1 MTDLSPSALIERA
14 DALKC
19 ERATLER
26 CWQEIAEVL
35 RPSRADFSAPPTQDR
50 PIKPHGVF
58 DSAPVLA
65 ADNLASG
72 LWGMITNSA
81 NTWFEL
87 RHPVTEIND
96 RQEVRLWLDACTRV
110 LRDAFAANGQKF
122 YARVLELYQ
131 DMVAFGTAVFYVD
144 EVPPAGTRA
153 GGLHFSCRHLGECLI
168 AENELG
174 EVDTVYRRFAFTAR
188 QAERKWG
195 DAAGPKVIKAIE
207 RNRPNEKFE
216 FLHAVLPND
225 DRDPSRADA
234 KGMGWRSVVVA
245 VDDRRV
251 VSEGGY
257 HEFPFMVPRWS
268 TSARQV
274 YGDSPASLAIADVRM
289 LNVMSK
295 VTITAAEKTIDP
307 PLLAAD
313 ERGLRGV
320 RTAPGAI
327 IYGGIDSQGRARYQP
342 LQTNGQVS
350 LGLEMAE
357 QRRQAI
363 REAFYFSLLLMVA
376 SPNAT
381 ATEVLAREQEKLR
394 LMGPHLGR
402 IESEFLDPCIDRV
415 FAVLMRAGAL
425 PPPPPAVL
433 AAPGLKVEYVSP
445 LARAQKAAE
454 GEAIVRTFEAMAP
467 LMQAAPTVVD
477 NFDVDAVARALADA
491 YGMPVRAM
499 RDPNVVAT
507 LRATRAAAAQL
518 GARVSAL
525 GGAVS
530 SGDAS

>member
-19 ERATLER
+19 ERAQLER
-26 CWQEIAEVL
+26 AWQEIAEVL

-50 PIKPHGVF
+50 PIKSRTVF

-65 ADNLASG
+65 ADNLAAG

-81 NTWFEL
+81 NAWFEL
-87 RHPVTEIND
+87 RHPVTAIND
-96 RQEVRLWLDACTRV
+96 RQEVRLWLDVCTRI
-110 LRDAFAANGQKF
+110 LRDSFGANGQKF

-131 DMVAFGTAVFYVD
+131 DLVAFGTAVFYVD
-144 EVPPAGTRA
+144 EVPPDGGRA

-195 DAAGPKVIKAIE
+195 DSAGARVAKALE
-207 RNRPNEKFE
+207 RNRPDQRFE
-216 FLHAVLPND
+216 FLHAVMPNEA
-225 DRDPSRADA
+225 RDASRADA
-234 KGMGWRSVVVA
+234 KGMGWRSIVIA
-245 VDDRRV
+245 VDDKCV

-274 YGDSPASLAIADVRM
+274 YGDSPALLAMADVRV
-289 LNVMSK
+289 LNLMSK
-295 VTITAAEKTIDP
+295 ITISAAQKTVDP

-320 RTAPGAI
+320 RTSPGNV
-327 IYGGIDSQGRARYQP
+327 IYGGIDSEGRARYQP
-342 LQTNGQVS
+342 LHANAQVN

-363 REAFYFSLLLMVA
+363 REAFYYSLLLMVA

-415 FAVLMRAGAL
+415 FAVLMRSGAL

-433 AAPGLKVEYVSP
+433 EAPGLKVEYVSP
-445 LARAQKAAE
+445 LARAQRAAE

-467 LMQAAPTVVD
+467 LMQAAPTIVD

-491 YGMPVRAM
+491 YGMPVRAI
-499 RDPNVVAT
+499 RDPQFVAT
-507 LRATRAAAAQL
+507 LRATRAAATAQL
-518 GARVSAL
+518 GANAASLGARVL
-525 GGAVS
+525 GGA
-530 SGDAS
+530 A

>member
-19 ERATLER
+19 ERAALER
-26 CWQEIAEVL
+26 TWQEIAQVL
-35 RPSRADFSAPPTQDR
+35 RPARADFGLPPTQDR
-50 PIKPHGVF
+50 PERRVF

-65 ADNLASG
+65 ADNLAAG

-81 NTWFEL
+81 NAWFEL
-87 RHPVTEIND
+87 RHPVAAVND
-96 RQEVRLWLDACTRV
+96 RQDVRLWLDACTRI
-110 LRDAFAANGQKF
+110 LREAFAANGQKF

-131 DMVAFGTAVFYVD
+131 DLVAFGTAVFYVD
-144 EVPPAGTRA
+144 EVPPNVTRA
-153 GGLHFSCRHLGECLI
+153 ASLHFSCRHLGECLI

-174 EVDTVYRRFAFTAR
+174 EVDTVYRRFALTAR
-188 QAERKWG
+188 QAQRKWG
-195 DAAGPKVIKAIE
+195 EAAGSRVARALE
-207 RNRPNEKFE
+207 RNRPEERFE

-225 DRDPSRADA
+225 ERDPARADA
-234 KGMGWRSVVVA
+234 KGMGWRSVVIA
-245 VDDRRV
+245 VDDRRA

-257 HEFPFMVPRWS
+257 HEFPFMVPRWA

-274 YGDSPASLAIADVRM
+274 YGDSPALLALADVKV
-289 LNVMSK
+289 LNRMSK
-295 VTITAAEKTIDP
+295 TTVVAAEKTVDP

-313 ERGLRGV
+313 ERGLRGI
-320 RTAPGAI
+320 RTTPGGI
-327 IYGGIDSQGRARYQP
+327 IYGGIDSQGRVRYQP
-342 LQTNGQVS
+342 LQTNAQVN
-350 LGLEMAE
+350 LGLELTE

-363 REAFYFSLLLMVA
+363 REAFYSSLLLMVA

-415 FAVLMRAGAL
+415 FAVLMRSGAL

-433 AAPGLKVEYVSP
+433 AVPGLKVEYVSP
-445 LARAQKAAE
+445 LARAQKAQE

-467 LMQAAPTVVD
+467 LMAAAPSVVD

-499 RDPNVVAT
+499 RDPQLVAT
-507 LRATRAAAAQL
+507 LRASRAATAAQI
-518 GARVSAL
+518 GALATR
-525 GGAVS
+525 GAAV
-530 SGDAS
+530 ASPDGAAR